1 MTNLAVFGGE
11 NMQQYI
17 ALLRGINVGGKNKI
31 SMPELKAGF
40 EELGFQDT
48 ITYLNSGNV
57 LFSTDS
63 QRTTEI
69 SEKVSQMI
77 WNKFSLEIAVLILPV
92 EEVRDILANA
102 PDWWG
107 SDDKDVYDNLIFLLP
122 PATMEDVLKLLGEPQ
137 AEHEK
142 IYVNKKAIFWSF
154 IRENRTKTKW
164 WKQTASAK
172 VKDQLTI
179 RTANT
184 IRKMVVLADK

>member
-1 MTNLAVFGGE
+1 MPNLGVFGGGS
-11 NMQQYI
+11 MHQYI

-40 EELGFQDT
+40 EELGFQNT

-57 LFSTDS
+57 SFSTNS
-63 QRTTEI
+63 QLTEEI
-69 SEKVSQMI
+69 SAKVQQMI
-77 WNKFSLEIAVLILPV
+77 KDRFNLEIAVLILPV

-102 PDWWG
+102 PEWWG
-107 SDDKDVYDNLIFLLP
+107 SDNKEVYDNLIFLLP
-122 PATMEDVLKLLGEPQ
+122 PATMEDVLKVLGEPQ

-142 IYVNKKAIFWSF
+142 IYVHQNAIFWSF
-154 IRENRTKTKW
+154 IRGNRTKTNW
-164 WKQTASAK
+164 WKQTASTK

-184 IRKMVVLADK
+184 IRKMVV